1 MEYGLT
7 SYEHIYGI
15 LRIFI
20 NEPSICKNIMDH
32 KKQLEA
38 TEIVEFHSKRLKDI
52 SGSHFMLR
60 NSYEGKLA
68 TIDLQF
74 VPVVVKPDHLFT
86 FYNLTGISY
95 QVVDFIHE
103 LIKLKNP
110 DALENTFI
118 VDYKEWLHDDDT
130 LFAKLSKKLMLRM
143 KEISNRI

>member
-1 MEYGLT
+1 MMEYGLT

-20 NEPSICKNIMDH
+20 NEPSICKYIMNH
-32 KKQLEA
+32 KKQLED
-38 TEIVEFHSKRLKDI
+38 TEILELHSKRWKDI
-52 SGSHFMLR
+52 SSSYFMLR
-60 NSYEGKLA
+60 DSYEFRIAEAQRLA
-68 TIDLQF
+68 DI
-74 VPVVVKPDHLFT
+74 VKPDHLFT

-103 LIKLKNP
+103 LIKLKNT

-130 LFAKLSKKLMLRM
+130 LFANLSKEIMLQM
-143 KEISNRI
+143 KEISKRI

>member
-20 NEPSICKNIMDH
+20 NEPSICKYIMNH
-32 KKQLEA
+32 KKQLEDI
-38 TEIVEFHSKRLKDI
+38 EIVEFHSKRLKDI

-60 NSYEGKLA
+60 DSYEFSIAEAQRLA
-68 TIDLQF
+68 DI
-74 VPVVVKPDHLFT
+74 VKPDHLFT

-118 VDYKEWLHDDDT
+118 VDYKEWLNDDDT
-130 LFAKLSKKLMLRM
+130 LFSHISKQIMLQM
-143 KEISNRI
+143 KTISKNI

>member
-20 NEPSICKNIMDH
+20 NEPSICKYIMNH
-32 KKQLEA
+32 KKQLED
-38 TEIVEFHSKRLKDI
+38 TEILEFHSKRWKDI
-52 SGSHFMLR
+52 SSSYFMLR
-60 NSYEGKLA
+60 DSYEFRIAEAQRLA
-68 TIDLQF
+68 DI
-74 VPVVVKPDHLFT
+74 VKPDHQFT

-130 LFAKLSKKLMLRM
+130 LFANLSKQIMLQM
-143 KEISNRI
+143 KAISKSI

>member
-7 SYEHIYGI
+7 SYEQIYGI

-20 NEPSICKNIMDH
+20 NEPSICKYIMNH
-32 KKQLEA
+32 KKQLED
-38 TEIVEFHSKRLKDI
+38 TEILEFHSKRWKDI
-52 SGSHFMLR
+52 SSSYFMLR
-60 NSYEGKLA
+60 DSYEFRIAEAQRLA
-68 TIDLQF
+68 DI
-74 VPVVVKPDHLFT
+74 VKPDHLFT

-103 LIKLKNP
+103 LIKLKNT

-130 LFAKLSKKLMLRM
+130 LFSNLSKEIMLQM
-143 KEISNRI
+143 KTISNRK

>member
-1 MEYGLT
+1 MEYCLT
-7 SYEHIYGI
+7 SYEHTYGI

-20 NEPSICKNIMDH
+20 NEPSICKYIMNH
-32 KKQLEA
+32 KKQLED
-38 TEIVEFHSKRLKDI
+38 TEILEFHSKRWKDI
-52 SGSHFMLR
+52 SSSYFMLR
-60 NSYEGKLA
+60 DSYEFRIAEAQRLA
-68 TIDLQF
+68 DI
-74 VPVVVKPDHLFT
+74 VKPDHLFT

-130 LFAKLSKKLMLRM
+130 LFSTLSKQIMLEM
-143 KEISNRI
+143 KAISKNI

>member
-1 MEYGLT
+1 MEYALT
-7 SYEHIYGI
+7 TYEDIYGI

-20 NEPSICKNIMDH
+20 NEPSICKYIMNH
-32 KKQLEA
+32 KKQLED
-38 TEIVEFHSKRLKDI
+38 TEILEFHSKRWKDI
-52 SGSHFMLR
+52 SSSHFMLR
-60 NSYEGKLA
+60 DSYEGNLSAAQILA
-68 TIDLQF
+68 DI
-74 VPVVVKPDHLFT
+74 VKPDHLFT

-130 LFAKLSKKLMLRM
+130 LFSTLSKKIMLQM
-143 KEISNRI
+143 KAISNRI

>member
-20 NEPSICKNIMDH
+20 NESSICKIIMNH
-32 KKQLEA
+32 KKQLED

-60 NSYEGKLA
+60 DSYEGNLSAAQILA
-68 TIDLQF
+68 DI
-74 VPVVVKPDHLFT
+74 VKPDHLFT

-103 LIKLKNP
+103 LIKLKNT

-130 LFAKLSKKLMLRM
+130 LFSTLSKQIMLQM
-143 KEISNRI
+143 KAISNRI

>member
-20 NEPSICKNIMDH
+20 NESSICKYIMNH
-32 KKQLEA
+32 KKQLED
-38 TEIVEFHSKRLKDI
+38 TEILEFHYKRWKDI
-52 SGSHFMLR
+52 SSSYFMLR
-60 NSYEGKLA
+60 DSYEFRIAEAQRLA
-68 TIDLQF
+68 D
-74 VPVVVKPDHLFT
+74 VVKPDHLFT

-118 VDYKEWLHDDDT
+118 ADYKEWLDDDDT
-130 LFAKLSKKLMLRM
+130 LFSTLSEQIMLEM
-143 KEISNRI
+143 KAISKNI

>member
-7 SYEHIYGI
+7 SYENIYGI

-20 NEPSICKNIMDH
+20 NEPSICKYIMNH
-32 KKQLEA
+32 KKQLED
-38 TEIVEFHSKRLKDI
+38 TEILEFHSKRWENI
-52 SGSHFMLR
+52 SGSYFMLR
-60 NSYEGKLA
+60 DSYEFRIAEAQRLA
-68 TIDLQF
+68 DI
-74 VPVVVKPDHLFT
+74 VKPDHQFT

-103 LIKLKNP
+103 LIKLKNT

-130 LFAKLSKKLMLRM
+130 LFANLSKQIMLQM
-143 KEISNRI
+143 KAISNRI

>member
-7 SYEHIYGI
+7 SYEHIYGT

-20 NEPSICKNIMDH
+20 NEPSICKNIMNH
-32 KKQLEA
+32 KKQLED

-60 NSYEGKLA
+60 DSYEGNLSAAQILA
-68 TIDLQF
+68 DI
-74 VPVVVKPDHLFT
+74 VKPDHLFT

-118 VDYKEWLHDDDT
+118 VDYKEWLDDDDT
-130 LFAKLSKKLMLRM
+130 LFSRLSKQIMLQM
-143 KEISNRI
+143 KIISNRI

>member
-20 NEPSICKNIMDH
+20 NEPSICKNIMNH
-32 KKQLEA
+32 KKQLED
-38 TEIVEFHSKRLKDI
+38 TEILEFHFKRWEDI
-52 SGSHFMLR
+52 AGSHFMLR
-60 NSYEGKLA
+60 DSYEGNLSAAQRLA
-68 TIDLQF
+68 DI
-74 VPVVVKPDHLFT
+74 VKPDHLFT

-103 LIKLKNP
+103 LIKLKNT

-130 LFAKLSKKLMLRM
+130 LFSTLSKQIMLEM
-143 KEISNRI
+143 KEFSKNI

>member
-7 SYEHIYGI
+7 SYENIYGT

-20 NEPSICKNIMDH
+20 NEPSICKNIMNH
-32 KKQLEA
+32 KKQLED
-38 TEIVEFHSKRLKDI
+38 TEILEFHSKRWKDI

-60 NSYEGKLA
+60 DSYEGNLSAAQILA
-68 TIDLQF
+68 DI
-74 VPVVVKPDHLFT
+74 VKPDHLFT

-118 VDYKEWLHDDDT
+118 VDYKEWLHDDDK
-130 LFAKLSKKLMLRM
+130 LFSSLSKQIMSQM

>member
-20 NEPSICKNIMDH
+20 NEPSICKNIMNH
-32 KKQLEA
+32 KKQLED
-38 TEIVEFHSKRLKDI
+38 TEIIEFHSKRLKDI

-60 NSYEGKLA
+60 DSYEGNLSAAQILA
-68 TIDLQF
+68 DI
-74 VPVVVKPDHLFT
+74 VKPDHLYT

-110 DALENTFI
+110 DSLENTFI

-130 LFAKLSKKLMLRM
+130 LFSKLSKKIMLRM
-143 KEISNRI
+143 KGISNRI

>member
-7 SYEHIYGI
+7 SYENIYGI

-20 NEPSICKNIMDH
+20 NEPSICKYIMNH
-32 KKQLEA
+32 KKQLED
-38 TEIVEFHSKRLKDI
+38 TEILEFHSKRWKDI
-52 SGSHFMLR
+52 YGSHFMLR
-60 NSYEGKLA
+60 DSYGGNLSVAQRLA
-68 TIDLQF
+68 DI
-74 VPVVVKPDHLFT
+74 VKPDHLFT

-110 DALENTFI
+110 DSLENTFI

-130 LFAKLSKKLMLRM
+130 LFANLSKQIMLQM
-143 KEISNRI
+143 KAISNRI

>member
-7 SYEHIYGI
+7 SYENIYGI

-20 NEPSICKNIMDH
+20 NEPSICKYIMNH
-32 KKQLEA
+32 KKQLED
-38 TEIVEFHSKRLKDI
+38 TEILEFHSKRWKDI
-52 SGSHFMLR
+52 SSSYFMLR
-60 NSYEGKLA
+60 DSSEFRIAEAQRLA
-68 TIDLQF
+68 DI
-74 VPVVVKPDHLFT
+74 VKPDHLFT

-103 LIKLKNP
+103 LIKLKNT

-130 LFAKLSKKLMLRM
+130 LFANLSKQIMLQM
-143 KEISNRI
+143 KEIS

>member
-20 NEPSICKNIMDH
+20 NEPSICKYIMNH
-32 KKQLEA
+32 KKQLED
-38 TEIVEFHSKRLKDI
+38 TEILEFHSKRLKDI
-52 SGSHFMLR
+52 SSSHFMLR
-60 NSYEGKLA
+60 DSYEGNLSVAERLA
-68 TIDLQF
+68 DI
-74 VPVVVKPDHLFT
+74 VKPDHLFS

-95 QVVDFIHE
+95 QVVDFIHD

-118 VDYKEWLHDDDT
+118 VDYKEWLRTDDT
-130 LFAKLSKKLMLRM
+130 LFSRLSKQIMLQM
-143 KEISNRI
+143 KAIF

>member
-7 SYEHIYGI
+7 SYEQIYGI

-20 NEPSICKNIMDH
+20 NEPSICKYIMNH
-32 KKQLEA
+32 KKQLED
-38 TEIVEFHSKRLKDI
+38 TEIVEYHSKRLKDI

-60 NSYEGKLA
+60 DSHEFRIAEAQRLA
-68 TIDLQF
+68 DI
-74 VPVVVKPDHLFT
+74 VKPDHLFT

-130 LFAKLSKKLMLRM
+130 LFANLSKQIMLQM
-143 KEISNRI
+143 KTISNRK

>member
-20 NEPSICKNIMDH
+20 NEPSICKYIMNH
-32 KKQLEA
+32 KKQLED
-38 TEIVEFHSKRLKDI
+38 TEILEFHSKRLKDI
-52 SGSHFMLR
+52 SSSHFMLR
-60 NSYEGKLA
+60 DSYEGNLSEAQRLA
-68 TIDLQF
+68 DI
-74 VPVVVKPDHLFT
+74 VKPDHLFT

-103 LIKLKNP
+103 LIKLKNT

-118 VDYKEWLHDDDT
+118 VDYKEWLEEDDK
-130 LFAKLSKKLMLRM
+130 LFSKLSKQIMLQM
-143 KEISNRI
+143 KAFSKRI

>member
-7 SYEHIYGI
+7 SYEHIYGT

-20 NEPSICKNIMDH
+20 NEPSICKYIMNH
-32 KKQLEA
+32 KKQLED

-52 SGSHFMLR
+52 SSSHFMLR
-60 NSYEGKLA
+60 DSYEFSIAEAQRLA
-68 TIDLQF
+68 DI
-74 VPVVVKPDHLFT
+74 VKPDHLFT

-130 LFAKLSKKLMLRM
+130 LFANLSKEIMLQM
-143 KEISNRI
+143 KEIS

>member
-7 SYEHIYGI
+7 PYEHIYGT

-20 NEPSICKNIMDH
+20 NEPSICKYIMNH
-32 KKQLEA
+32 KKQLED

-60 NSYEGKLA
+60 DSYEFSIAEAQRLA
-68 TIDLQF
+68 DI
-74 VPVVVKPDHLFT
+74 VKPDHQFT

-118 VDYKEWLHDDDT
+118 VDYKEWLEEDDT
-130 LFAKLSKKLMLRM
+130 LFANLSKQIMLQM

>member
-20 NEPSICKNIMDH
+20 NEPSICKYIMNH
-32 KKQLEA
+32 KKQLED
-38 TEIVEFHSKRLKDI
+38 TEILEFHSKRWKDI

-60 NSYEGKLA
+60 DSYEGNVSVAERLA
-68 TIDLQF
+68 DI
-74 VPVVVKPDHLFT
+74 VKPDHLLT

-95 QVVDFIHE
+95 QVVDFIHA

-130 LFAKLSKKLMLRM
+130 LFSTLSQQIMLEM
-143 KEISNRI
+143 KQFSERI

>member
-20 NEPSICKNIMDH
+20 NEPSICKNIMNH
-32 KKQLEA
+32 KKQLED

-60 NSYEGKLA
+60 DSYEGNLSAAQILA
-68 TIDLQF
+68 DI
-74 VPVVVKPDHLFT
+74 VKPDHLYT

-110 DALENTFI
+110 DSLENTFI

-130 LFAKLSKKLMLRM
+130 LFSKLSKKIMLRM
-143 KEISNRI
+143 KGISNRI

>member
-20 NEPSICKNIMDH
+20 NEPSICKYIMNH
-32 KKQLEA
+32 KKQLED

-60 NSYEGKLA
+60 DSYEGNVSVAERLA
-68 TIDLQF
+68 DI
-74 VPVVVKPDHLFT
+74 VKPDHLFT

-103 LIKLKNP
+103 LIKLKNT

-130 LFAKLSKKLMLRM
+130 LFSNLSKEIMLQM
-143 KEISNRI
+143 KEISKRI

>member
-20 NEPSICKNIMDH
+20 NEPSICKNIMNH
-32 KKQLEA
+32 KKQLED

-60 NSYEGKLA
+60 DSYEFSIAEAQRLA
-68 TIDLQF
+68 DI
-74 VPVVVKPDHLFT
+74 VKPDHIFT

-95 QVVDFIHE
+95 QVVDFIHA
-103 LIKLKNP
+103 LIKLKNT

-118 VDYKEWLHDDDT
+118 VDYKEWLNDDDT
-130 LFAKLSKKLMLRM
+130 LFSSLSKQIMLQM
-143 KEISNRI
+143 KTISNRK

>member
-20 NEPSICKNIMDH
+20 NEPSICKYIMNH
-32 KKQLEA
+32 KKQLED
-38 TEIVEFHSKRLKDI
+38 TEILEFHYKRWENI
-52 SGSHFMLR
+52 SGSHFMLW
-60 NSYEGKLA
+60 
-68 TIDLQF
+68 DLYKDTF
-74 VPVVVKPDHLFT
+74 SPSPHPYIVKPDHLFT

-118 VDYKEWLHDDDT
+118 ADYKEWLDDDDN
-130 LFAKLSKKLMLRM
+130 LVSSLSKQIMLQMRA
-143 KEISNRI
+143 ISNRI

>member
-20 NEPSICKNIMDH
+20 NEPSICKNIMNH
-32 KKQLEA
+32 KKQLED
-38 TEIVEFHSKRLKDI
+38 TEILEFHSKRWKDI

-60 NSYEGKLA
+60 
-68 TIDLQF
+68 DLYKDKF
-74 VPVVVKPDHLFT
+74 SPSPHPYLVKPDHLFT

-130 LFAKLSKKLMLRM
+130 LFSTLSKKIMLQM
-143 KEISNRI
+143 KAFSKRI